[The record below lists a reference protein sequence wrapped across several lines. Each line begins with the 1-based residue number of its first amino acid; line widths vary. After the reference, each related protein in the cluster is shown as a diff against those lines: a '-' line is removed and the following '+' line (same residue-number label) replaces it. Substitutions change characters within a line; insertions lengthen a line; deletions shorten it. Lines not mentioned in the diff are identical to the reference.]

1 MGSRA
6 FTIILTFSFFFFS
19 SFFSFRKTG
28 MEKIQERG
36 ESSEE
41 GSWPA
46 VTSGNHSKFVCVCVC
61 VCVHAHAHMRVC
73 VCAHTLRIIVNDIF
87 VDLAWN
93 WEGLEL
99 RTCFYVVWRSV
110 GAVYKFPYIY
120 LFIPRLVQASHS
132 TSHCHMYIS
141 MLHLGYIS
149 GGTVGSGDIAAGD
162 GRNLPFPVLVPGPP
176 ITADHQ
182 RRETSLT
189 CVADHQQWETSLTCV
204 ADHQRRETSLT
215 CVAKCSVWVM
225 TIWQQ

>member
-1 MGSRA
+1 M
-6 FTIILTFSFFFFS
+6 
-19 SFFSFRKTG
+19 
-28 MEKIQERG
+28 
-36 ESSEE
+36 
-41 GSWPA
+41 
-46 VTSGNHSKFVCVCVC
+46 
-61 VCVHAHAHMRVC
+61 
-73 VCAHTLRIIVNDIF
+73 
-87 VDLAWN
+87 
-93 WEGLEL
+93 
-99 RTCFYVVWRSV
+99 WRSV

-189 CVADHQQWETSLTCV
+189 CVA
-204 ADHQRRETSLT
+204 
-215 CVAKCSVWVM
+215 KCSVWVM
-225 TIWQQ
+225 TI